1 MPSMYN
7 PCAEC
12 GGTSLVLFIS
22 ETVHKGVEPGTRCL
36 ICAKCKRRFGSVDN
50 WNRTNPK
57 QEQNDADIR
66 HRDQT

>member
-1 MPSMYN
+1 
-7 PCAEC
+7 
-12 GGTSLVLFIS
+12 VLFIS

-57 QEQNDADIR
+57 QEDETA
-66 HRDQT
+66 